1 MNAIMDILSIL
12 NEYYPIRFDRKE
24 LMRNAGSVSYAV
36 FSGNDKYFL
45 RVIKP
50 AFLDTA
56 VIGAD
61 VQAFLQNQGFPVP
74 PVILTKDNLPYVRM
88 DNGLFI
94 LYEFVEGS
102 ESNPEQDAEA
112 IGALIGKLHNMMKEY
127 TVELVKRDKHFF
139 IGRYID
145 ILRRRQY
152 PKVDEFLIYGNVLW
166 NKVRDLPRGYCHG
179 DMYDGNIHKTP
190 DGKFYMLDFDTSCE
204 GFPMYDPT
212 LICNKTHY
220 FDFDE
225 RGYEKSKG
233 ILSRFLPEY
242 LKYNAL
248 SQKEINAFYDLIALY
263 HFALQAT
270 VIENYGLDCIDNAF
284 LDRQL
289 DWLYRWREQCEK
301 TRDING

>member
-1 MNAIMDILSIL
+1 MDILSIL
-12 NEYYPIRFDRKE
+12 NEYYPIHFDSNE
-24 LMRNAGSVSYAV
+24 LMRDAGSVSYTV

-56 VIGAD
+56 VMGAD
-61 VQAFLQNQGFPVP
+61 IQVFLQSQYFPVP
-74 PVILTKDNLPYVRM
+74 SVIFTKDNLPYVRT
-88 DNGLFI
+88 DNILFI
-94 LYEFVEGS
+94 LYEFVKGN

-112 IGALIGKLHNMMKEY
+112 VGALIGKLHYTMKKY
-127 TVELVKRDKHFF
+127 TGELIKRDKHFF
-139 IGRYID
+139 IGRYFE
-145 ILRRRQY
+145 ILRRKQY
-152 PKVDEFLIYGNVLW
+152 PKVDEFLIYGNALW
-166 NKVRDLPRGYCHG
+166 DKVRDLPRGYCHG

-212 LICNKTHY
+212 LFCNKTHY

-225 RGYEKSKG
+225 CGYEKSKRV
-233 ILSRFLPEY
+233 LSRFLPEY

-263 HFALQAT
+263 HFALQAM
-270 VIENYGLDCIDNAF
+270 VIENFGLDCVDNTF
-284 LDRQL
+284 LDKQL
-289 DWLYRWREQCEK
+289 DWLYRWQEQCEK
-301 TRDING
+301 AGDINV

>member
-1 MNAIMDILSIL
+1 M
-12 NEYYPIRFDRKE
+12 
-24 LMRNAGSVSYAV
+24 
-36 FSGNDKYFL
+36 
-45 RVIKP
+45 
-50 AFLDTA
+50 
-56 VIGAD
+56 
-61 VQAFLQNQGFPVP
+61 P
-74 PVILTKDNLPYVRM
+74 PVIFTKDNLPYVRM

-127 TVELVKRDKHFF
+127 TGELVKRDKHFF

-145 ILRRRQY
+145 ILRRKQY
-152 PKVDEFLIYGNVLW
+152 PKVDEFLTYGNALW
-166 NKVRDLPRGYCHG
+166 DKVRDLPCGYCHG

-225 RGYEKSKG
+225 HGYEKSKG

-242 LKYNAL
+242 LKYNTL
-248 SQKEINAFYDLIALY
+248 SQTEINAFYDLIALY

-270 VIENYGLDCIDNAF
+270 VIENFGLDCVDNTF
-284 LDRQL
+284 LDKQL

-301 TRDING
+301 A